1 MEMSRMR
8 ITEYPKRT
16 MTKNEYQEF
25 VKECANK
32 YWTVPGYNKKEMDAE
47 LDAVEILPF
56 NLSRFSSLSE
66 STKKWI
72 NILFKEEDTD
82 RNGNYM
88 LRGFTYHERE
98 EVNHLNAYYGDYAN
112 AYSFY
117 AYNDSELLIYTYCE
131 GDTTLTL
138 FETAEK
144 YAKAKQET
152 HDWYKEEYA

>member
-1 MEMSRMR
+1 M
-8 ITEYPKRT
+8 EYPKRT
-16 MTKNEYQEF
+16 MTKNEYQDF
-25 VKECANK
+25 LKECANK
-32 YWTVPGYNKKEMDAE
+32 YWTVPGYNRKEMDAE

-56 NLSRFSSLSE
+56 DLKRFNLDPQTE
-66 STKKWI
+66 KWI
-72 NILFKEEDTD
+72 NILFKEETTD

-117 AYNDSELLIYTYCE
+117 AYNDKENLIYTYCE

-138 FETAEK
+138 FETAEA
-144 YAKAKQET
+144 YAKAKQKSQK
-152 HDWYKEEYA
+152 WYEEQYA